1 MATDIAASGGA
12 GTAAGITKNP
22 KDKVSFL
29 VAFSYGAGSFGA
41 NLTYFVMATYLMFF
55 YTDSVGLKAAAVAT
69 MFLVTKCIDAITD
82 IMWGIIV
89 DNTST
94 RWGKFKPFI
103 FVGTSLTVL
112 TTIALYISPDFDEA
126 GKLVYAYA
134 TYILW
139 NMTFSILDTSYWSL
153 SSAITQDPDERVKVV
168 AVPRTVAAFGQLAIS
183 AFTLP
188 LVRILGSWTMAV
200 TIIMITAAACLLL
213 TLLFVPEN
221 YSTKRET
228 SQSPVQI
235 AKMFVKNTPFTLIM
249 ISMFLLEMVSN
260 IKGCFQLYFFKYNLG
275 MENVV
280 QYYLTLTLVFQLIGS
295 SLSPFISKLFGKKN
309 STIGCYIAMSVFGA
323 ALFLFQHEY
332 WGVMIIGA
340 IISFFTGVANITGFS
355 MIVDCIEYNEW
366 KTGERSEGA
375 VFSLNIF
382 KSQISNAIGVAFGG
396 YVLAWAGFVANTDLS
411 AHTLFWIGA
420 MFTFIPAILTIFA
433 LIPMFKYEIT
443 EKRFLEIVAI
453 LRERRAAKAAAE
465 AGTDPAAVAN

>member
-1 MATDIAASGGA
+1 MSSATTTTSPAATPS
-12 GTAAGITKNP
+12 P

-29 VAFSYGAGSFGA
+29 TAISYGAGSFGA
-41 NLTYFVMATYLMFF
+41 NIIYFVMATYLMFF

-69 MFLVTKCIDAITD
+69 MFLVTKCIDAVTD
-82 IMWGIIV
+82 ILWGIVV

-103 FVGTSLTVL
+103 FLGSALTAL

-153 SSAITQDPDERVKVV
+153 SSVITQDPDERVKVV

-200 TIIMITAAACLLL
+200 TIIVIAFLACMAL

-228 SQSPVQI
+228 AQSPVQI
-235 AKMFVKNTPFTLIM
+235 VKMFQKNKPFTLIM
-249 ISMFLLEMVSN
+249 IAMFLLEMVSN

-275 MENVV
+275 MENIV

-295 SLSPFISKLFGKKN
+295 SGSPFISKLFGKKN
-309 STIGCYIAMSVFGA
+309 ATIGCYVAMSLFGA
-323 ALFLFQHEY
+323 ILFLFQHEY

-340 IISFFTGVANITGFS
+340 CISFFTGVANITGFS
-355 MIVDCIEYNEW
+355 MLVDCIEYNEW

-382 KSQISNAIGVAFGG
+382 KSQISNAIGVAIGG
-396 YVLAWAGFVANTDLS
+396 YVLGWTGFVANTTLS
-411 AHTLFWIGA
+411 SHTLFWIGA
-420 MFTFIPAILTIFA
+420 MFTFIPAVFTIIA
-433 LIPMFKYEIT
+433 LIPMFRYEIT
-443 EKRFLEIVAI
+443 EKRFLEIVAV
-453 LRERRAAKAAAE
+453 LRERHETAAAVE
-465 AGTDPAAVAN
+465 SK